1 MSDFYIASFSLDSDT
16 LCHYGRPGMKWYQ
29 HIFGKEPNGRY
40 TAKKRAKMVK
50 KYGEKKTRLKEA
62 QSVEKEYGKA
72 IMRDKKD
79 KYDDAYRE
87 EYLNALSDIIIEGSN
102 NKETIRNLLKNLDK
116 QKRISHA
123 IYENAEKDSYDELK
137 EKKMN
142 DELHKLYNEE
152 VKLVETWTEDVFGRK
167 PDPNDTSKNDWMESG
182 ANFIESLYLYDT
194 HDEITKDKLRYFIKE
209 VK

>member
-1 MSDFYIASFSLDSDT
+1 
-16 LCHYGRPGMKWYQ
+16 MKWYQ

-50 KYGEKKTRLKEA
+50 KYGEKQTRLKEA

-79 KYDDAYRE
+79 KYANSDRV
-87 EYLNALSDIIIEGSN
+87 EYLNALSDIITEGSN
-102 NKETIRNLLKNLDK
+102 NKETIRKLLKNLDK
-116 QKRISHA
+116 QKQISHA
-123 IYENAEKDSYDELK
+123 IYENAEKDSYDKLK

-142 DELHKLYNEE
+142 DELYKLFNEE
-152 VKLVETWTEDVFGRK
+152 TRLVETWTEDVFGRK
-167 PDPNDTSKNDWMESG
+167 PDPNDTSKNDWIESG

-194 HDEITKDKLRYFIKE
+194 HDEVTRDKLRYFIKN
-209 VK
+209 